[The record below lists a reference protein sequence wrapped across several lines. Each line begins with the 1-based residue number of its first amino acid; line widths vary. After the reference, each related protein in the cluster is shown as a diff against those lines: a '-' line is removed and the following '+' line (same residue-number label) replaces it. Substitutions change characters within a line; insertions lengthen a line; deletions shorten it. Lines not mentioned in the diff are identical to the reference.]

1 MKEIVSTV
9 AGWIANGWKWA
20 INWLEKG
27 NLVPFLVIAS
37 AWHYTQVLAQHDP
50 KGVAIAI
57 GVLVD
62 LGAYRAVMIAVRYV
76 GAARPSRKRAAAGQ
90 GAKRPRRRRSSAL
103 KERTWRYVIAFG
115 MTGIS
120 LYYHLSYY
128 MRAQLPWWLLNWPLA
143 LPLPVLIFALAYFDR
158 KDRRAQAPTDAP
170 TTETR
175 AQPAAARA
183 QDTTKRN
190 GRKTKADFERAV
202 LAGDLNLSSLTGKE
216 ISEWARVS
224 ASTGRRWLV
233 GVREQ
238 EGDS

>member
-1 MKEIVSTV
+1 MKIISTV
-9 AGWIANGWKWA
+9 AGWIANAWKWS

-37 AWHYTQVLAQHDP
+37 AWHYTKVLAQHDP
-50 KGVAIAI
+50 QGVAIAI

-76 GAARPSRKRAAAGQ
+76 GVARSPRKRAASAGQ

-103 KERTWRYVIAFG
+103 KERTWRYAIAFG

-158 KDRRAQAPTDAP
+158 KDRRAQAPTDTP
-170 TTETR
+170 TTETSAHPANTS
-175 AQPAAARA
+175 AQN
-183 QDTTKRN
+183 TVKRN
-190 GRKTKADFERAV
+190 GRKTQADFERAV
-202 LAGDLNLSSLTGKE
+202 SAGDLNINLLTGE
-216 ISEWARVS
+216 ELAEWAHVS

-233 GVREQ
+233 DARKQ
-238 EGDS
+238 EDA